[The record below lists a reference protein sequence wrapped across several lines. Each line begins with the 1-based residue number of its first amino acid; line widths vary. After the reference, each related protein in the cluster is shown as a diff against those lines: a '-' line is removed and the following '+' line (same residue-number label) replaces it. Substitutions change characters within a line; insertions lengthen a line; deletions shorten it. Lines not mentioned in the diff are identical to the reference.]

1 MGDRDREKT
10 LAHSRAWRAFK
21 WIIGILIVL
30 FVVFFYGVVPWFFT
44 NIVTRNNFRYH
55 DPNAGKTP
63 ASFGMPYHDVTFESS
78 DGILLKGWY
87 VPSAAGGGARGTI
100 IYCHGFH
107 RSRIEMLP
115 MAVFGH
121 QLGYDGLLFDFR
133 NHGQS
138 GGKVTSLGYWERLDA
153 EAAAHYALAEEK
165 APHPVILWGV
175 SMGAAAALM
184 AAAGDSSV
192 DAVISDSTFLSFRG
206 VIDHHYHLV
215 IGLIRHRWPWFPPLP
230 AFPLANEVVAWSAWR
245 AHFKPADFDLESAVR
260 RCGSRPILFVAV
272 RDDVR
277 MPPRLAETLYA
288 LDRSPARAVVIVPG
302 HRHGEGFN
310 EARAPYEA
318 AVRAFLSHLG
328 APANRSG
335 VALQTAP
342 AH

>member
-1 MGDRDREKT
+1 M
-10 LAHSRAWRAFK
+10 AHSRAWRAVK
-21 WIIGILIVL
+21 WTIGILIVL

-44 NIVTRNNFRYH
+44 NIVTKNNFRYH

-63 ASFGMPYHDVTFESS
+63 ASFGMQYRDVAFSSS
-78 DGILLKGWY
+78 DGIPLKGWY
-87 VPSAAGGGARGTI
+87 VPAAGPGSARGTI

-153 EAAAHYALAEEK
+153 EAAAHYALEQEK
-165 APHPVILWGV
+165 SQRPVIVWGV

-184 AAAGDSSV
+184 AAADDSSV

-245 AHFKPADFDLESAVR
+245 AHFKPDDFNLESAVR

-277 MPPRLAETLYA
+277 MPPSIAQTLYS
-288 LDRSPARAVVIVPG
+288 LDGSSAKAIVILPG

-318 AVRAFLSHLG
+318 AVRTFLSHLSPSANSSISAIQ
-328 APANRSG
+328 APATR
-335 VALQTAP
+335 
-342 AH
+342 